1 MKKPTDCGR
10 FLSLDD
16 IVKAKSYLD
25 WLLDSGIIAYPEYQN
40 MIMHVEVSADRGLND
55 TEQVDQTVGEG

>member
-1 MKKPTDCGR
+1 MPKPIECGR
-10 FLSLDD
+10 FLSPDD

-40 MIMHVEVSADRGLND
+40 MIMNVEISADRGLND
-55 TEQVDQTVGEG
+55 SEQTD

>member
-1 MKKPTDCGR
+1 MQKQSER
-10 FLSLDD
+10 VLSPDGV
-16 IVKAKSYLD
+16 VKAKSYLD